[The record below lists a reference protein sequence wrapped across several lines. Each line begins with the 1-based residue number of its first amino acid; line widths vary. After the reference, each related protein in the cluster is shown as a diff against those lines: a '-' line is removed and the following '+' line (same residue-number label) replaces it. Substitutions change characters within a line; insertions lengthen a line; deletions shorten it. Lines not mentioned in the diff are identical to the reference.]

1 LEQNREPQVLFLQHH
16 HHHHVAAYPL
26 TITTTTTTAA
36 TIHHRRKER
45 EGGATIRL
53 HRTVGTISILLLS
66 VCLGGTLIVSAH
78 SAFAYVPNHGMSL
91 TSTPYTRT
99 MRRRNP
105 APYTRTLV
113 SSSKIAPERTSPMN
127 ATNNNNDSDIS
138 DTGDN
143 FVQENFDSDKN
154 PYYASNETFFHKNGK
169 SDPIRDRRSDDMYNL
184 ERLLSKN
191 ENDSTVDHHLKPR
204 SINNLESDQEKGSSS
219 SESGNRSLQEG
230 LRSVESEGK
239 DNEQIQLQPD
249 SGEEKSSD
257 YSSEGFRMNNALSS
271 VFRRIR
277 PFKSMKQIFGG
288 SSSQGNNITST
299 LKNDSIQ
306 MNNNDTD
313 FGISTDMNVSD
324 LEIEDIS
331 DDSSN
336 EKTPWLRKLWGKRN
350 ARTLEEG
357 IRRERR
363 TTLSSLM
370 NKAIING
377 RPSQERSYVER
388 SLMGL
393 ITGLAEEVE
402 DLDIE
407 LNTISKTPF
416 WRKEVEE
423 IRINFSRLGFR
434 PLQITGAGAGG
445 NSVVEIVG
453 LGNDDSTNND
463 GFLIDGLDELVTNS
477 SSSTEQQGSGANGG
491 SVPELSFVECADE
504 AFDRIDE
511 DGNGAL
517 DKDELTQALNSI
529 SGIKKNKD
537 SIEELASDLVQ
548 LYDDNGDGA
557 VDRDEYQRMVEDMA
571 KFRTAKEEELKS
583 DQKNAFASVKDSI
596 RSVSKGISKKTGEVV
611 SAARDK
617 YFSDKNQEDENETEM
632 GSIVLS
638 KVNLDLRRLVFGAIP
653 IVKKITPGGHLILEP
668 FTATMTASFSRE
680 DVMGSFLI
688 DAALRRL
695 VARALRVRI
704 RSYRDLV
711 EGALFVGRQWKMTCK
726 TAPVVEVLE
735 LSNVEFDSRGKM
747 IVTGK
752 AKIRADPDAPIVT
765 STFKLRTKIGT
776 RKNGQVIKLKE
787 PELAFVFECPKA
799 IERGLAATC
808 KTFGLPPPERP
819 EPYYS
824 FFPIYS
830 PFSVDDDTG
839 GFDMG
844 EDNCIRSIYIKNG
857 KLRFEMSVVLRPGRF
872 LGNHYLAFT
881 VPQRTFIITMD
892 RVWNGVREARA
903 NKQVAD
909 SAKKLKEAKEA
920 LERKAAKKSNDSSSE
935 VSVSSSES
943 PILTTET
950 TLTSTSMDSKEKA
963 STPRSRLF
971 KTIKENTPKPKSF
984 YTRFL
989 EGYTMVKREEE
1000 ANSERITNDISDW
1013 FGRQG
1018 LTDDATST
1026 AFDQLEQEEGK
1037 TE

>member
-1 LEQNREPQVLFLQHH
+1 MGMNRRLTRRGSFENNSDTQVLFLQHH
-16 HHHHVAAYPL
+16 HVAYPL
-26 TITTTTTTAA
+26 TITT
-36 TIHHRRKER
+36 IHRRKER
-45 EGGATIRL
+45 EGGTIRL
-53 HRTVGTISILLLS
+53 HRTVGTILLLS
-66 VCLGGTLIVSAH
+66 VCLGGTLIVSAN
-78 SAFAYVPNHGMSL
+78 SAFAYVPNHGMSS
-91 TSTPYTRT
+91 TSYTRT
-99 MRRRNP
+99 MRRKNP
-105 APYTRTLV
+105 AYTRTVV
-113 SSSKIAPERTSPMN
+113 SSSKISPERTSRMN
-127 ATNNNNDSDIS
+127 ATNNNNSDIN
-138 DTGDN
+138 DHGDN
-143 FVQENFDSDKN
+143 FVQQSFNSNEN
-154 PYYASNETFFHKNGK
+154 PYFASVETFFHKNGK
-169 SDPIRDRRSDDMYNL
+169 SDAIRDRRSDDIYNL
-184 ERLLSKN
+184 ERLLIKN
-191 ENDSTVDHHLKPR
+191 DNDSNVEHHLDTI
-204 SINNLESDQEKGSSS
+204 SINLESDQEKRSSS
-219 SESGNRSLQEG
+219 SESVNRSLQEG
-230 LRSVESEGK
+230 LGSVESEVK
-239 DNEQIQLQPD
+239 DNEQIQLQLD
-249 SGEEKSSD
+249 SGEEK
-257 YSSEGFRMNNALSS
+257 YSGYDSEGYRMNNALSS

-277 PFKSMKQIFGG
+277 PLKSIKQFFGG
-288 SSSQGNNITST
+288 SSSERNNITST
-299 LKNDSIQ
+299 VQNDSIQ
-306 MNNNDTD
+306 INNDTD
-313 FGISTDMNVSD
+313 CGTNTDMDVSD
-324 LEIEDIS
+324 HENENIS
-331 DDSSN
+331 DDSLN
-336 EKTPWLRKLWGKRN
+336 AKTPWLRKLWRKRN

-363 TTLSSLM
+363 NTLSFLM
-370 NKAIING
+370 NKAIVNG
-377 RPSQERSYVER
+377 RPSQKRSYVER

-393 ITGLAEEVE
+393 INGLAEEVE

-423 IRINFSRLGFR
+423 IRINFSRLSFR
-434 PLQITGAGAGG
+434 PLQITGAGAGTG
-445 NSVVEIVG
+445 TNSVVEIVG
-453 LGNDDSTNND
+453 FGNDDINNNGIIND
-463 GFLIDGLDELVTNS
+463 DLDVLVTNS
-477 SSSTEQQGSGANGG
+477 SSSEQQGSGANDG
-491 SVPELSFVECADE
+491 VQELSFVECADE

-517 DKDELTQALNSI
+517 DKDELAHALNRI
-529 SGIKKNKD
+529 SGIKSNKD

-557 VDRDEYQRMVEDMA
+557 VDRDEYQQMVEDMA
-571 KFRTAKEEELKS
+571 KLRTAKEEELKLKS
-583 DQKNAFASVKDSI
+583 GQKNAFVSVKDSI
-596 RSVSKGISKKTGEVV
+596 QSVSEGISSKAGEVV

-638 KVNLDLRRLVFGAIP
+638 KVNLDLRRLLFGAVP
-653 IVKKITPGGHLILEP
+653 VVKKITPGGHLILEP

-695 VARALRVRI
+695 VARALRVRV

-711 EGALFVGRQWKMTCK
+711 EGALFVGRRWKMTCK

-752 AKIRADPDAPIVT
+752 AKIRADPDAPVVT

-844 EDNCIRSIYIKNG
+844 EDNCIRSIYIRNG

-909 SAKKLKEAKEA
+909 RAKKLKKAKEA
-920 LERKAAKKSNDSSSE
+920 LERKAAKKSNDSSNE
-935 VSVSSSES
+935 FSVSSSES
-943 PILTTET
+943 PILTTKT
-950 TLTSTSMDSKEKA
+950 TSITISTDSRDKA
-963 STPRSRLF
+963 STPRSRFF

-984 YTRFL
+984 YTRFV
-989 EGYTMVKREEE
+989 EGYTMIKREEE
-1000 ANSERITNDISDW
+1000 ANNERITNDISDW

-1026 AFDQLEQEEGK
+1026 ALDQLEQEEEK
-1037 TE
+1037 KE